1 MQEPNDFSLFKFK
14 LKRLFNVSSSKEK
27 IERTRLDLSNPFNY
41 VPKEGNDD
49 LENEDLENESKVE
62 DLKPKTISTKP
73 KSIPNGKENERSSK
87 SRESIPN
94 GKESISKSFERFIKF
109 ILFGSHQ
116 FYNKHTV
123 PKVVSLKD
131 LWLLFFSFLL
141 VGLLGF
147 KVQLFGYTFLAISVF
162 LIFMILKVVYFTLRV
177 YFSKFLSYDVFVV
190 FLGWGILLLTMLMFS
205 LSVSLKPFVGP
216 FDKATVVVKEIETPN
231 DKSCLIVAKDGNSF
245 KSVYPFKNVSSMEKG
260 KRYEVKYF
268 SFLGGLYFIDFK
280 RV

>member
-1 MQEPNDFSLFKFK
+1 MREPNDFSLFKFK

-41 VPKEGNDD
+41 VPNE
-49 LENEDLENESKVE
+49 ENEDLVNESKVPKPIVSV
-62 DLKPKTISTKP
+62 KPKTV
-73 KSIPNGKENERSSK
+73 PNGRESKERISK
-87 SRESIPN
+87 LLESIPQ
-94 GKESISKSFERFIKF
+94 SIKRFVKF

-131 LWLLFFSFLL
+131 LWFLFFSFLL

-147 KVQLFGYTFLAISVF
+147 KVQLFGYPFLAISVF
-162 LIFMILKVVYFTLRV
+162 LIFMILKVVYFALRV

-190 FLGWGILLLTMLMFS
+190 FLGWGVLLLTMLMFS
-205 LSVSLKPFVGP
+205 LSISLKPFVGP
-216 FDKATVVVKEIETPN
+216 FDRDVVVVKQIEIPN
-231 DKSCLIVAKDGNSF
+231 DKSCLIITKDGNSF
-245 KSVYPFKNVSSMEKG
+245 KSVYPLKDLVSMEKG

>member
-41 VPKEGNDD
+41 VPKE
-49 LENEDLENESKVE
+49 ENEDLENESKVE
-62 DLKPKTISTKP
+62 DLKPKEVLTKP
-73 KSIPNGKENERSSK
+73 KSIPNGKES
-87 SRESIPN
+87 
-94 GKESISKSFERFIKF
+94 KESISQLRERSSKSFERFIKF

-147 KVQLFGYTFLAISVF
+147 KVQLFGYPFLAISVF

-190 FLGWGILLLTMLMFS
+190 FLGWGVLLLTMLMFS

-231 DKSCLIVAKDGNSF
+231 DKSCVIVTKDGNSF

-280 RV
+280 RF

>member
-49 LENEDLENESKVE
+49 LENESKVE
-62 DLKPKTISTKP
+62 DLVSAEPVSTKP
-73 KSIPNGKENERSSK
+73 KSIPKGKERG
-87 SRESIPN
+87 RESI
-94 GKESISKSFERFIKF
+94 SQSFERFIKF

-147 KVQLFGYTFLAISVF
+147 KVQLFGYPFLAISVF

-216 FDKATVVVKEIETPN
+216 FDKATVVVKEIETSN
-231 DKSCLIVAKDGNSF
+231 DKSCVIVTKDGNSF

-268 SFLGGLYFIDFK
+268 SFFGGLYFIDFK
-280 RV
+280 RF

>member
-14 LKRLFNVSSSKEK
+14 LKRLFNVSSSKKK

-49 LENEDLENESKVE
+49 LENEDLEKESKVE

-73 KSIPNGKENERSSK
+73 KSIPNGKE
-87 SRESIPN
+87 
-94 GKESISKSFERFIKF
+94 SISKSFESISQSLKRFIKF

-147 KVQLFGYTFLAISVF
+147 KVQLFGYPFLAISVF
-162 LIFMILKVVYFTLRV
+162 LIFMILKIVYFTLRV

>member
-49 LENEDLENESKVE
+49 LENESKVE
-62 DLKPKTISTKP
+62 ELVSTETVSVKP
-73 KSIPNGKENERSSK
+73 KSIPNGKQRE
-87 SRESIPN
+87 RESISQLR
-94 GKESISKSFERFIKF
+94 ERSSKSFERFIKF

-147 KVQLFGYTFLAISVF
+147 KVQLFGYPFLAISVF

-268 SFLGGLYFIDFK
+268 SFFGGLYFIDFK

>member
-49 LENEDLENESKVE
+49 LENESKVE
-62 DLKPKTISTKP
+62 DLVSTEPVSVKP
-73 KSIPNGKENERSSK
+73 KSTPKGKERER
-87 SRESIPN
+87 
-94 GKESISKSFERFIKF
+94 ESISKSFERFIKF

-147 KVQLFGYTFLAISVF
+147 KVQLFGYPFLAISVF

-190 FLGWGILLLTMLMFS
+190 FLGWGVLLLTMLMFS

-231 DKSCLIVAKDGNSF
+231 DKSCVIVTKDGNSF

-268 SFLGGLYFIDFK
+268 SFFGGLYFIDFK
-280 RV
+280 RF

>member
-41 VPKEGNDD
+41 VPKE
-49 LENEDLENESKVE
+49 EYEDLENESKVE

-73 KSIPNGKENERSSK
+73 KSIPNGKE
-87 SRESIPN
+87 RENIPN
-94 GKESISKSFERFIKF
+94 GKESISKLRERSSKSFERFIKF

-147 KVQLFGYTFLAISVF
+147 KVQLFGYPFLAISVF
-162 LIFMILKVVYFTLRV
+162 LIFMILKIVYFTLRV

>member
-49 LENEDLENESKVE
+49 LENESKVE
-62 DLKPKTISTKP
+62 ELVSVKPKKVSTKP
-73 KSIPNGKENERSSK
+73 KSIPNGKERK
-87 SRESIPN
+87 
-94 GKESISKSFERFIKF
+94 SISKSFERFIKF

-147 KVQLFGYTFLAISVF
+147 KVQLFGYPFLAISVF

-190 FLGWGILLLTMLMFS
+190 FLGWGVLLLTMLMFS

-231 DKSCLIVAKDGNSF
+231 DKSCVIVTKDGNSF

-268 SFLGGLYFIDFK
+268 SFFGGLYFIDFK